1 MAFHA
6 SDLALLHKGN
16 MIGDIK
22 VDMRYFAVSKPVKHE
37 DGTVDPAPE
46 SSTWKFLY
54 MSML

>member
-46 SSTWKFLY
+46 SSKWKFLHV
-54 MSML
+54 SIF